1 MQDYLE
7 KDPMQKEEKYPN
19 HLRNNLY
26 KLDIFVLKLLPIIL
40 AILALSSTI
49 LDYINISCQIIN
61 YAMVFV
67 LYVFLYI
74 SSYVFKFCEYHRMF
88 LHYVVTVNIL
98 NIIDVYVGI
107 PLSDFNLLKMY
118 LIISGIFLL
127 VILYLYVEGN
137 KRYFIKNN
145 R

>member
-1 MQDYLE
+1 
-7 KDPMQKEEKYPN
+7 MQKGEKQPN
-19 HLRNNLY
+19 HLRSTLY
-26 KLDIFVLKLLPIIL
+26 KLDIFILKLLPIIL

-61 YAMVFV
+61 YAMIFV

-74 SSYVFKFCEYHRMF
+74 SSYVFKFCEYQRIF

-98 NIIDVYVGI
+98 SIIDVYVGI
-107 PLSDFNLLKMY
+107 PLNDFNLLKMY

-127 VILYLYVEGN
+127 VILYLYVKGN
-137 KRYFIKNN
+137 KRYFIENN
-145 R
+145 K